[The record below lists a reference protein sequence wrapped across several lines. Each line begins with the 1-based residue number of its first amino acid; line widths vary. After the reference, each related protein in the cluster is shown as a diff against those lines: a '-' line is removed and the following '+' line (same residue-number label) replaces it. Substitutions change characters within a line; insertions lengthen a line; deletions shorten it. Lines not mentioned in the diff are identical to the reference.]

1 MICTTSYDQPCH
13 AKQELSYCL
22 SGQRCLLNLC
32 DKKLRQKIKKREFNT
47 HVLCLHVLLTKKVET
62 SLYSML
68 CWVNMFSRWQQVFL
82 AHQQHN
88 WASVHERNSKKEVP
102 KQKGSK
108 DDSDCGGLVADLPP
122 GISYAFPIATL
133 PQKQFSIFSML
144 RVKLLEVKLFCK
156 ILAVCNLKRI
166 NF

>member
-1 MICTTSYDQPCH
+1 
-13 AKQELSYCL
+13 
-22 SGQRCLLNLC
+22 
-32 DKKLRQKIKKREFNT
+32 
-47 HVLCLHVLLTKKVET
+47 
-62 SLYSML
+62 
-68 CWVNMFSRWQQVFL
+68 
-82 AHQQHN
+82 
-88 WASVHERNSKKEVP
+88 VP

-133 PQKQFSIFSML
+133 PQKQFSFLSML

-156 ILAVCNLKRI
+156 ILAVCNLKWK